1 MNIDLI
7 TNELTDNELTDNE
20 LTDGLYKIEELI
32 NRLSKTRD
40 RLKEHMDGLLEL
52 KRKLLWTLI

>member
-7 TNELTDNELTDNE
+7 INELTDNE
-20 LTDGLYKIEELI
+20 LTDGLCKIEELI

-52 KRKLLWTLI
+52 ERKLL

>member
-7 TNELTDNELTDNE
+7 TNELTDNEI
-20 LTDGLYKIEELI
+20 TDGLYEIKELI

-40 RLKEHMDGLLEL
+40 RLKEHMDMDRDRLLEL
-52 KRKLLWTLI
+52 ERKLL

>member
-7 TNELTDNELTDNE
+7 TNELTGNELTN
-20 LTDGLYKIEELI
+20 GLYKIEELI

-40 RLKEHMDGLLEL
+40 KLKDHMDGLLEL
-52 KRKLLWTLI
+52 KRKLL

>member
-7 TNELTDNELTDNE
+7 TNELTDNKLTDE
-20 LTDGLYKIEELI
+20 LYKIKELI
-32 NRLSKTRD
+32 NRLSKTKD

-52 KRKLLWTLI
+52 KRKLIWTLK

>member
-7 TNELTDNELTDNE
+7 TNELTD
-20 LTDGLYKIEELI
+20 GLYKIKELI

-52 KRKLLWTLI
+52 ERKLI

>member
-7 TNELTDNELTDNE
+7 TNKLTDNE

-52 KRKLLWTLI
+52 KRKMLWTLI

>member
-7 TNELTDNELTDNE
+7 TNELTGNELTGNE

-40 RLKEHMDGLLEL
+40 KLKEHMDGLLEL
-52 KRKLLWTLI
+52 KRKLL

>member
-7 TNELTDNELTDNE
+7 TNELTDKE

-52 KRKLLWTLI
+52 KRKLLWTLN

>member
-7 TNELTDNELTDNE
+7 TNELTDNE

-40 RLKEHMDGLLEL
+40 KLKEHMDGLLEL